1 MENTPSFETMPQMLA
16 DLMGQVTHLSKELA
30 GLSKRLHATSKPS
43 HAEDFID
50 LETACEVI
58 HLKKPTLYKLAQ
70 KGLIPHY
77 KPSKEL
83 LFRRSELIKWVE
95 DSRRISRMSLEEI
108 SQMMTSSVKRKPKRW
123 DD

>member
-16 DLMGQVTHLSKELA
+16 ELMGQVSYLSKELA
-30 GLSKRLHATSKPS
+30 SISKKLQAASRPARS
-43 HAEDFID
+43 EDFID

-58 HLKKPTLYKLAQ
+58 HLKKPTIYKLAQ

-77 KPSKEL
+77 KPAKEL

-95 DSRRISRMSLEEI
+95 DSRRISKMSLEEI

-123 DD
+123 DE